1 MFLRF
6 KPTSQ
11 FKPFKPKLK
20 PIGTKDIMAYK
31 QLREDGIFTGEEK
44 VGLYG
49 VMVSCVGFGIDLRRA
64 KSSFSSH
71 LMTEQAQTEPF

>member
-11 FKPFKPKLK
+11 FKPLK

-31 QLREDGIFTGEEK
+31 QLHKDGIFTGQEK
-44 VGLYG
+44 IDLYG
-49 VMVSCVGFGIDLRRA
+49 DMMSCMGFGIDLPTM
-64 KSSFSSH
+64 KS
-71 LMTEQAQTEPF
+71 LDK